1 MGLFQDS
8 TLSDLSE
15 VEDPEGT
22 EGRGP
27 PVFSAFW
34 GGQSKE
40 EVSIRHTPLS
50 SDLKFSVP

>member
-27 PVFSAFW
+27 SVFSAFW

-40 EVSIRHTPLS
+40 EVSICHTPLS